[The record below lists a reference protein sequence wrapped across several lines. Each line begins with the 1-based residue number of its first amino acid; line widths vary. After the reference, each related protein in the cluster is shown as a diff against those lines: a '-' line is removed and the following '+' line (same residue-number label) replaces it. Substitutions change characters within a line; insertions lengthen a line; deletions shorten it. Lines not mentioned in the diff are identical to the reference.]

1 MRLALLILVTLI
13 VTFNASWLLW
23 RDRLSPATLTKP
35 PGPPL
40 TALQRQFGPRISP
53 ELAAALERKLPESV
67 DTSGGFGPTIQRL
80 RAASGIRIF
89 VNWRSLDRFG
99 VLNERTPVNV
109 ALGGM
114 TLREALTKVLASIS
128 NLPEPLGAYAAEDV
142 LYIDIDSQLAWDT
155 ITRVYD
161 VRDLLPFPPAQA
173 SAPSNKLANNA
184 AAAVVISQ
192 IEQTIATGTWRLPSA
207 RNGPRR
213 GSIQHLSGQLIV
225 TQSPGAQYDIV
236 QYLNGLRLAR
246 ARRNFA
252 QRTATLMGSSVG
264 VVVLVVI
271 ARRLL
276 RRRAARRCGMCQQC
290 GYDLRA
296 SEGRCPE
303 CGTEF
308 AQPTAPGVATPGAE
322 AAAPVSAA

>member
-13 VTFNASWLLW
+13 VTFNASWFLW
-23 RDRLSPATLTKP
+23 RDRLSPPTLTKP

-40 TALQRQFGPRISP
+40 TALQRQFGTRVSA
-53 ELAAALERKLPESV
+53 ELAAALERKLP
-67 DTSGGFGPTIQRL
+67 DTFDTTGGFGPTIQRL
-80 RAASGIRIF
+80 RAASGMRIM

-114 TLREALTKVLASIS
+114 TLREALTKMLASIS
-128 NLPEPLGAYAAEDV
+128 DLPEPLGAYAAEDV

-155 ITRVYD
+155 MTRVYD

-173 SAPSNKLANNA
+173 AASPNKLANNA
-184 AAAVVISQ
+184 AAAAMISQ
-192 IEQTIATGTWRLPSA
+192 IEQTVAPGTWRLASQ
-207 RNGPRR
+207 RTGPRRR
-213 GSIQHLSGQLIV
+213 GSIQHLAGQLIV
-225 TQSPGAQYDIV
+225 TQSPGTQYDVV

-246 ARRNFA
+246 ARRDFA
-252 QRTATLMGSSVG
+252 RAAATLMGSSVAA
-264 VVVLVVI
+264 VLVVAI
-271 ARRLL
+271 IRRVV
-276 RRRAARRCGMCQQC
+276 RRRAARRSGLCRQC

-303 CGTEF
+303 CGTTF
-308 AQPTAPGVATPGAE
+308 SPGPAMTPA
-322 AAAPVSAA
+322 ASAAPATAT